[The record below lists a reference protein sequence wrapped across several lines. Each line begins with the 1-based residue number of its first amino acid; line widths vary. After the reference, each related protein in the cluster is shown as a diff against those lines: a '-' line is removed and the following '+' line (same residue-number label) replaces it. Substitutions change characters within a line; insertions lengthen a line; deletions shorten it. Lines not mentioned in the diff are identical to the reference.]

1 MRIAIKNNNDYCHT
15 ICRTNGQTIIISP
28 KDFVIFSTD
37 NEQEI
42 SYWTSL
48 KDSVLNRC
56 GLTVFS
62 EDSDINALIANS
74 KHISNAN
81 LTDTSDGYVSVLD
94 SVESPIIRQIIRQA
108 GLEPKK
114 KDESESSNEPY
125 YTEEILL
132 QLSKED
138 LQYLCD
144 NFNIKYKKYNSK
156 STLIKLILGSG
167 AV

>member
-1 MRIAIKNNNDYCHT
+1 MRIAIRNNNDYCHT

-28 KDFVIFSTD
+28 KDFVIFSTED
-37 NEQEI
+37 EQEI
-42 SYWTSL
+42 NYWTSL

-56 GLTVFS
+56 GLTVIS
-62 EDSDINALIANS
+62 EDSDINALIASS
-74 KHISNAN
+74 KHITDAN
-81 LTDTSDGYVSVLD
+81 LTPTADGYVSVLD

-114 KDESESSNEPY
+114 SSSSDTEEQPY
-125 YTEEILL
+125 YNEEMLS

-167 AV
+167 VI